1 MNNLNIGASREND
14 MDREEHVATTTSIDQ
29 KIKAAPVA
37 ELCSDELAWN
47 PWIYD
52 APARAPRSPVYGAGA
67 SQWDVIPVSAPVQ
80 TEIPERYRLM
90 RPDEVARRIAAA
102 KAELGP
108 RLVILGHHYQRDE
121 IIRWADFRGDSFKL
135 SQQAAGRREADF
147 IVFCGVHFMAESADI
162 LAGDSQRVILPNLAA
177 GCSMAD
183 MADEAQ
189 VLSCWRQLGE
199 ALGFDASPPGAAGAG
214 VPAGPRSAV
223 VPVTYMNSSAA
234 LKAFCGERDGVVCTS
249 SNAARVLQWAFER
262 GERVLFFPD
271 EHLGRNTGVK
281 LGIDDDLMVVWD
293 PRRPLGGASID
304 ALRRARLILWRG
316 WCSVHARFTVAQ
328 IEKARRDHPRINVI
342 VHPECRREV
351 VEAADLDGSTELIL
365 ETIGSAAPGTEWAIG
380 TEINMVNRLAAEHPD
395 KLIFCL
401 DPVICP
407 CSTMYRI
414 HPAYLTW
421 VLEGLVDGRV
431 LNEITVADHVK
442 AAARVALGRM
452 LSLPGRAMEPA
463 VAERAR

>member
-1 MNNLNIGASREND
+1 M
-14 MDREEHVATTTSIDQ
+14 ATARSIQ
-29 KIKAAPVA
+29 TRIKAAPTSG
-37 ELCSDELAWN
+37 LCSSELTWD
-47 PWIYD
+47 PWAYD
-52 APARAPRSPVYGAGA
+52 AAPGKPRLPVYGAGA
-67 SQWDVIPVSAPVQ
+67 SQWDVTPESSPVQ
-80 TEIPERYRLM
+80 TEIPERYRDM
-90 RPDEVARRIAAA
+90 AAEEVAGRIAAA
-102 KAELGP
+102 RAALGT

-135 SQQAAGRREADF
+135 SQQAAARREADY

-162 LAGDSQRVILPNLAA
+162 LAADHQRVILPNLAA

-189 VLSCWRQLGE
+189 VHSCWRQLDQ
-199 ALGFDASPPGAAGAG
+199 ALDLAASP
-214 VPAGPRSAV
+214 V

-234 LKAFCGERDGVVCTS
+234 LKAFCGERGGVVCTS
-249 SNAARVLQWAFER
+249 SNATRVLEWAFER
-262 GERVLFFPD
+262 GEQVLFFPD

-281 LGIDDDLMVVWD
+281 LGIPDDRMVVWN
-293 PRRPLGGASID
+293 PHRPLGGNSVE

-328 IEKARRDHPRINVI
+328 IAEARRAYPGINVI

-351 VEAADLDGSTELIL
+351 VDAADLDGSTELIL
-365 ETIGSAAPGTEWAIG
+365 QTISAAPAGSQWAVG

-414 HPAYLTW
+414 HPAYLAW
-421 VLEGLVDGRV
+421 VLEALVDGRV
-431 LNEITVADHVK
+431 LNEITVPDGVK
-442 AAARVALGRM
+442 SAARVALGRM
-452 LSLPGRAMEPA
+452 LSLPAETGQPALAAAGR
-463 VAERAR
+463 

>member
-1 MNNLNIGASREND
+1 MPTTDSITARIEIASAR
-14 MDREEHVATTTSIDQ
+14 
-29 KIKAAPVA
+29 
-37 ELCSDELAWN
+37 ELCSDELKWD
-47 PWIYD
+47 PWAYD
-52 APARAPRSPVYGAGA
+52 APPQSSRLPVYGAGA
-67 SQWDVIPVSAPVQ
+67 SQWDEIRASAPVQ
-80 TEIPERYRLM
+80 TEIPERYRRM
-90 RPDEVARRIAAA
+90 GADEIARRIGAA
-102 KAELGP
+102 KARLGS

-135 SQQAAGRREADF
+135 SQQAAGRREADH

-162 LAGDSQRVILPNLAA
+162 LAADHQRVILPNVAA

-189 VLSCWRQLGE
+189 VLACWRQLGE
-199 ALGFDASPPGAAGAG
+199 TLGRGDDRA
-214 VPAGPRSAV
+214 AV

-234 LKAFCGERDGVVCTS
+234 LKAFCGERGGIVCTS
-249 SNAARVLQWAFER
+249 SNATRVLEWAFER

-271 EHLGRNTGVK
+271 EHLGRNTGDK
-281 LGIDDDLMVVWD
+281 LGVPDEAMVVWD
-293 PRRPLGGASID
+293 PRRPLGGASAE

-328 IEKARRDHPRINVI
+328 IQQARQQHPQINVI

-351 VEAADLDGSTELIL
+351 VAAADLDGSTELIL
-365 ETIGSAAPGTEWAIG
+365 ETIASAPAGSQWAVG

-395 KLIFCL
+395 KRIFCL

-414 HPAYLTW
+414 HPAYLAW
-421 VLEGLVDGRV
+421 VLEALVDGQV
-431 LNEITVADHVK
+431 VNEIVVADAVK
-442 AAARVALGRM
+442 ASARVALDRM
-452 LSLPGRAMEPA
+452 LALPGRAA
-463 VAERAR
+463 AAARR

>member
-1 MNNLNIGASREND
+1 MP
-14 MDREEHVATTTSIDQ
+14 TTPSIAAR
-29 KIKAAPVA
+29 IKAAPLDG
-37 ELCSDELAWN
+37 LCSSELKWDPFA
-47 PWIYD
+47 YD
-52 APARAPRSPVYGAGA
+52 AAPGKSRVPVYGAGA
-67 SQWDVIPVSAPVQ
+67 SQWDTIPVSTPVQ
-80 TEIPERYRLM
+80 REIPERYRDM
-90 RPDEVARRIAAA
+90 PAPEVERRIAAA
-102 KAELGP
+102 KAALGS

-135 SQQAAGRREADF
+135 SQQAAGRREADY

-162 LAGDSQRVILPNLAA
+162 LAGDHQRVILPNLAA

-189 VLSCWRQLGE
+189 VLSCWKQLDE
-199 ALGFDASPPGAAGAG
+199 VLDLAAGA
-214 VPAGPRSAV
+214 VI
-223 VPVTYMNSSAA
+223 PVTYMNSSAA
-234 LKAFCGERDGVVCTS
+234 LKAFCGERGGVVCTS
-249 SNAARVLQWAFER
+249 SNAARVLEWAFER

-281 LGIDDDLMVVWD
+281 LDVPDDAMVRWD
-293 PRRPLGGASID
+293 PRRPLGGNFPET
-304 ALRRARLILWRG
+304 LRRARLILWRG

-328 IEKARRDHPRINVI
+328 ITEARRAYPGITAI

-351 VEAADLDGSTELIL
+351 VDAADLDGSTEFIL
-365 ETIGSAAPGTEWAIG
+365 ETIASAPPGSQWAVG

-414 HPAYLTW
+414 HPAYLAW
-421 VLEGLVDGRV
+421 VLEALVDGQV
-431 LNEITVADHVK
+431 LNEIVVADGVK

-452 LSLPGRAMEPA
+452 LSLPGPVSQPMIAAGAGR
-463 VAERAR
+463 

>member
-1 MNNLNIGASREND
+1 MTAKDLRGSSKGWLNLNGEETAMTQVSVGAR
-14 MDREEHVATTTSIDQ
+14 
-29 KIKAAPVA
+29 IKTAPSG
-37 ELCSDELAWN
+37 ELCSSELTWD
-47 PWIYD
+47 PWAYD
-52 APARAPRSPVYGAGA
+52 ARPDERRLPLYGAGA
-67 SQWDVIPVSAPVQ
+67 SQWDAIPGGAPVQ
-80 TEIPERYRLM
+80 TEIPERYRRM
-90 RPDEVARRIAAA
+90 ADEELGHRIAAA
-102 KAELGP
+102 KDTLGS

-135 SQQAAGRREADF
+135 SQQAATRTTADY

-162 LAGDSQRVILPNLAA
+162 LAADHQRVVLPNLAA

-189 VLSCWRQLGE
+189 VLSCWRQL
-199 ALGFDASPPGAAGAG
+199 ADAG
-214 VPAGPRSAV
+214 VGSV

-249 SNAARVLQWAFER
+249 SNAARVVEWAYER

-271 EHLGRNTGVK
+271 EHLGRNTGDK
-281 LGIDDDLMVVWD
+281 LGIPDDAMVVWD
-293 PRRPLGGASID
+293 PRRPLGGNTVE
-304 ALRRARLILWRG
+304 ALRHARLILWRG

-328 IEKARRDHPRINVI
+328 IDEARRAYPGINVI

-351 VEAADLDGSTELIL
+351 VEAADIDGSTELIL
-365 ETIGSAAPGTEWAIG
+365 ETISSAPPGSQWAVG

-395 KLIFCL
+395 KRIFCL

-414 HPAYLTW
+414 HPAYLAW
-421 VLEGLVDGRV
+421 VLEALVDGQV
-431 LNEITVADHVK
+431 PNEIVVPDRVK
-442 AAARVALGRM
+442 TAARVALARM
-452 LSLPGRAMEPA
+452 LSLPGRPA
-463 VAERAR
+463 RVAVEAGV

>member
-1 MNNLNIGASREND
+1 M
-14 MDREEHVATTTSIDQ
+14 ATAPSI
-29 KIKAAPVA
+29 KTRIESAPVSG
-37 ELCSDELAWN
+37 LCSSELKWD
-47 PWIYD
+47 PWAYD
-52 APARAPRSPVYGAGA
+52 APTENARLPVYGAGA
-67 SQWDVIPVSAPVQ
+67 SQWDAIPASSPVQ
-80 TEIPERYRLM
+80 TEIPERYRDMAPEEL
-90 RPDEVARRIAAA
+90 ARRIAAA
-102 KAELGP
+102 KAALGS

-135 SQQAAGRREADF
+135 SQQAAGRREADY

-162 LAGDSQRVILPNLAA
+162 LAADHQRVILPNLAA

-199 ALGFDASPPGAAGAG
+199 VLDLEA
-214 VPAGPRSAV
+214 SAV
-223 VPVTYMNSSAA
+223 LPVTYMNSSAA
-234 LKAFCGERDGVVCTS
+234 LKAFCGERGGVVCTS
-249 SNAARVLQWAFER
+249 SNATRVLEWAFER

-281 LGIDDDLMVVWD
+281 LGIPDDSMVRWD
-293 PRRPLGGASID
+293 PRRPLGGNTPE

-328 IEKARRDHPRINVI
+328 IAEARRAYPGINVI

-351 VEAADLDGSTELIL
+351 VDAADLDGSTEFIL
-365 ETIGSAAPGTEWAIG
+365 ETIAAASPGSQWAVG
-380 TEINMVNRLAAEHPD
+380 TEINMVNRLAAEHGD

-414 HPAYLTW
+414 HPAYLAW
-421 VLEGLVDGRV
+421 VLEALVDGQV
-431 LNEITVADHVK
+431 VNEIAVPDGVK
-442 AAARVALGRM
+442 DAARVALGRM
-452 LSLPGRAMEPA
+452 LSLPARVSEPLAATAGR
-463 VAERAR
+463 

>member
-1 MNNLNIGASREND
+1 MTSKDLRGSSKGWLNLNGEDTAMTQVSVGTR
-14 MDREEHVATTTSIDQ
+14 
-29 KIKAAPVA
+29 IKTAPSA
-37 ELCSDELAWN
+37 ELCSSELTWD
-47 PWIYD
+47 PWAYD
-52 APARAPRSPVYGAGA
+52 ARPDERRLPLYGAGA
-67 SQWDVIPVSAPVQ
+67 SQWDAIPGGAPVQ
-80 TEIPERYRLM
+80 TEIPERYRRM
-90 RPDEVARRIAAA
+90 ADEELARRIAAA
-102 KAELGP
+102 KDTLGS

-135 SQQAAGRREADF
+135 SQQAATRTAADY

-162 LAGDSQRVILPNLAA
+162 LAADRQRVVLPNLAA

-199 ALGFDASPPGAAGAG
+199 ARVEG
-214 VPAGPRSAV
+214 V

-249 SNAARVLQWAFER
+249 SNAARVVQWAFER

-271 EHLGRNTGVK
+271 EHLGRNTGDK
-281 LGIDDDLMVVWD
+281 LGIPDDAMVVWD
-293 PRRPLGGASID
+293 PRRPLGGNTVE
-304 ALRRARLILWRG
+304 ALRHARLILWRG

-328 IEKARRDHPRINVI
+328 IDEARRAYPGINVI

-351 VEAADLDGSTELIL
+351 VEAADIDGSTELIL
-365 ETIGSAAPGTEWAIG
+365 ETIASAPAGSQWAVG

-395 KLIFCL
+395 KRIFCL

-414 HPAYLTW
+414 HPAYLAW
-421 VLEGLVDGRV
+421 VLEALVDGQV
-431 LNEITVADHVK
+431 PNEIVVADRVK
-442 AAARVALGRM
+442 ASARVALARM
-452 LSLPGRAMEPA
+452 LSLPGQAAPSRVARVPEPLVQEA
-463 VAERAR
+463 TA

>member
-1 MNNLNIGASREND
+1 MP
-14 MDREEHVATTTSIDQ
+14 TTSSIDTR
-29 KIKAAPVA
+29 IKAAPSGG
-37 ELCSDELAWN
+37 LCSSELKWD
-47 PWIYD
+47 PWAYD
-52 APARAPRSPVYGAGA
+52 AAPGKSRLPVYGAGA
-67 SQWDVIPVSAPVQ
+67 SQWDAIPESAPVQ
-80 TEIPERYRLM
+80 TEIPERYRDM
-90 RPDEVARRIAAA
+90 AAEEVERRIAAA
-102 KAELGP
+102 KATLGS

-135 SQQAAGRREADF
+135 SQQAAGRREADY

-162 LAGDSQRVILPNLAA
+162 LAGDRQRVVLPNLAA

-189 VLSCWRQLGE
+189 VISCWKQLDE
-199 ALGFDASPPGAAGAG
+199 ALGLEAAS
-214 VPAGPRSAV
+214 VI
-223 VPVTYMNSSAA
+223 PVTYMNSSAA
-234 LKAFCGERDGVVCTS
+234 LKAFCGERGGVVCTS
-249 SNAARVLQWAFER
+249 SNATRVLEWAFER

-271 EHLGRNTGVK
+271 EHLGRNTGDK
-281 LGIDDDLMVVWD
+281 LGIPDDAMVRWD
-293 PRRPLGGASID
+293 PRRPRGGNSLE
-304 ALRRARLILWRG
+304 ALQGARLILWRG

-328 IEKARRDHPRINVI
+328 IAEARRTYPGINVI

-365 ETIGSAAPGTEWAIG
+365 ETISSAPPGSQWAVG

-414 HPAYLTW
+414 HPAYLAW
-421 VLEGLVDGRV
+421 VLEALVDGQV
-431 LNEITVADHVK
+431 LNEIVVPDGVK
-442 AAARVALGRM
+442 AAAKVALGRM
-452 LSLPGRAMEPA
+452 LSLPGHVSHLATSRCSHE
-463 VAERAR
+463 